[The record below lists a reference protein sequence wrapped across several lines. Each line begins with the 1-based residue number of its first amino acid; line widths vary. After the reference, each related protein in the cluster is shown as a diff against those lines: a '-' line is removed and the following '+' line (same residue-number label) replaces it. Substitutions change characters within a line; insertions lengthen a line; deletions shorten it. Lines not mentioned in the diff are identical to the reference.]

1 MKAFCNCIFIFLLS
15 SIHSQSP
22 TINVQIPTF
31 TFIHHSETDI
41 NSITAETKVLSLSNP
56 FDLYVI
62 TFLKPANPNK
72 DEIERFINTLLN
84 KEQNES
90 IKTYLHITT
99 HTILNK
105 EHEQIISI
113 KNGKIIYNKTIKDC
127 FTMDSFTKL
136 LTKFTFTKT
145 KKFVLD
151 TANEFILAN
160 KRDNINEIP
169 SQEEQSE
176 MNVVALELNG
186 ITKENEDDKA
196 TEENEIEMIQLIEN
210 VDKKHQKKTLSKAT
224 KGICAG
230 IIALVMALVSILV
243 IKYSVENAT
252 KRRGNL
258 NTQIDKERNDVSKII
273 VSSDYFSNNMF

>member
-1 MKAFCNCIFIFLLS
+1 
-15 SIHSQSP
+15 
-22 TINVQIPTF
+22 
-31 TFIHHSETDI
+31 
-41 NSITAETKVLSLSNP
+41 
-56 FDLYVI
+56 
-62 TFLKPANPNK
+62 
-72 DEIERFINTLLN
+72 
-84 KEQNES
+84 
-90 IKTYLHITT
+90 
-99 HTILNK
+99 
-105 EHEQIISI
+105 
-113 KNGKIIYNKTIKDC
+113 
-127 FTMDSFTKL
+127 MDSFTKL

-160 KRDNINEIP
+160 KRDNINEMH
-169 SQEEQSE
+169 SQEQNE

-186 ITKENEDDKA
+186 TIKENDDDDKVN
-196 TEENEIEMIQLIEN
+196 ENEIEMIQLIEN
-210 VDKKHQKKTLSKAT
+210 VNKKHQKKTLNKTT

-230 IIALVMALVSILV
+230 IIALVMALASILV